1 MNILVVEPGYT
12 PYEKEINGL
21 HEMQAAV
28 GGPIQALYPFDE
40 KVAVICNDEGL
51 INGLPFNRSI
61 EGGYDGVFG
70 TFLVCGLGEETFCS
84 LTQAQMETYKQKFRH
99 AEILLG
105 AQGNKLVTIKVEPQ
119 PKPKRGPEPP
129 QRKGGPKR

>member
-1 MNILVVEPGYT
+1 MNILVVEPGYA

-21 HEMQAAV
+21 HEMQATA

-51 INGLPFNRSI
+51 ISGLPFNRSI

-70 TFLVCGLGEETFCS
+70 TFFVCGLGEETFCS
-84 LTQAQMETYKQKFRH
+84 LTQAQMETYKRKFRH

-105 AQGNKLVTIKVEPQ
+105 TKDGSPITLKFPAPQKGTKKPNERGSKEPE
-119 PKPKRGPEPP
+119 R
-129 QRKGGPKR
+129 

>member
-105 AQGNKLVTIKVEPQ
+105 TKGGRPITLKFPAPQ
-119 PKPKRGPEPP
+119 KSVKKPNKRGPKEPE
-129 QRKGGPKR
+129 R